1 MNKSL
6 SIEQLRTEY
15 RRARQLHQWT
25 SDYLEGER
33 IYLTGRRRN
42 MREVET
48 TLGGHAVHTK
58 PVHGRLHKAV
68 AVL

>member
-6 SIEQLRTEY
+6 STEQLRTEY
-15 RRARQLHQWT
+15 RRARQLNHWT
-25 SDYLEGER
+25 GDYLEGER

-48 TLGGHAVHTK
+48 TLGGHAAHTK
-58 PVHGRLHKAV
+58 PVHGRLRKAIV
-68 AVL
+68 VL